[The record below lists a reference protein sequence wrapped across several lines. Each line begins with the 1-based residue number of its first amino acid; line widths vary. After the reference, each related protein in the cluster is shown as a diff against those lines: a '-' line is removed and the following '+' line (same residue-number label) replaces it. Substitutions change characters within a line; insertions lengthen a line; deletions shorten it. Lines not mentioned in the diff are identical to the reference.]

1 MYSFSATAGMDQLK
15 ETVTIGGMSNN
26 SLKYCCNFNAGS
38 VHLTQCISG
47 VHVECKKSFTGN
59 QDVSNFI
66 DFEGLSVQ
74 IRC

>member
-15 ETVTIGGMSNN
+15 ETVTIGGMSN
-26 SLKYCCNFNAGS
+26 SSFEICNFNAGS
-38 VHLTQCISG
+38 VHLNPVHLRSP
-47 VHVECKKSFTGN
+47 HVECKKSFTGN
-59 QDVSNFI
+59 QGVSNFI

>member
-26 SLKYCCNFNAGS
+26 SLKYAIA
-38 VHLTQCISG
+38 VTLMLEVYISG
-47 VHVECKKSFTGN
+47 MQEIIYG

>member
-1 MYSFSATAGMDQLK
+1 MDFEGVLYSFSATAGMDQLK

-26 SLKYCCNFNAGS
+26 SLKYAIA
-38 VHLTQCISG
+38 VTLMLEVYISG
-47 VHVECKKSFTGN
+47 MQEIIYG

>member
-1 MYSFSATAGMDQLK
+1 MYNFSATAGMDQLK

-26 SLKYCCNFNAGS
+26 SLKYAIA
-38 VHLTQCISG
+38 VTLMLEVYISG
-47 VHVECKKSFTGN
+47 MQEIIYG